1 MNVKKAA
8 SRSASTSSRLYAI
21 VAPGLEQMLARELGE
36 VGVRPGAISVGG
48 VSFDGSLNQ
57 LRLVNLWS
65 RVASRVLARVDEFHA
80 NSFHELERRAKRVGW
95 KRFMTEGQPV
105 RFRVTCRKSR
115 LYHSNAVAERL
126 AAAVNAQFGGSVPV
140 TIAGVE
146 TDDDDID
153 AVSSA
158 QLFVVRLLNDI
169 CTISAD
175 SSGELLHRRGYR
187 QAVAKAPLRETLAA
201 ATLIGSGWDRESP
214 LVDPMCGSG
223 TIPIEAALMAR
234 RMAPGVGRQFAFERW
249 PSHDAESW
257 ERTIDRARESA
268 LPAAGIPIFG
278 SDRDEGAIAASV
290 SNAVRAGVGADI
302 EFVASPISDAPI
314 ASQAGWIVTNPPYG
328 LRLGESGSL
337 RNLYSQLGKVA
348 RGQAPGY
355 RLAVLSADKALDAQL
370 RLEMNEV
377 FRTKNGGI
385 PVRLIVGA
393 VPSK

>member
-1 MNVKKAA
+1 LKVKKEA
-8 SRSASTSSRLYAI
+8 SRSATASSRLYAI
-21 VAPGLEQMLARELGE
+21 VAPGLEQMLMRELE
-36 VGVRPGAISVGG
+36 EIGVKPGATTSGG

-65 RVASRVLARVDEFHA
+65 RVANRVLVRVDEFHA

-95 KRFMTEGQPV
+95 KRFMTAGQPV

-115 LYHSNAVAERL
+115 LYHSDAVAERL
-126 AAAVNAQFGGSVPV
+126 AAAVNGQFGGSVAV

-146 TDDDDID
+146 TDDDVD

-158 QLFVVRLLNDI
+158 QLFVIRVMNDV

-201 ATLIGSGWDRESP
+201 GMLIGSGWNRESP
-214 LVDPMCGSG
+214 LGDPMCGSG

-249 PSHDAESW
+249 PSHDAEAW
-257 ERTIDRARESA
+257 RKTIDRARDSA

-278 SDRDEGAIAASV
+278 SDRDKGAIAASV
-290 SNAVRAGVGADI
+290 SNAERAGVGTDI
-302 EFVASPISDAPI
+302 EFSVSAISDAPI
-314 ASQAGWIVTNPPYG
+314 PGEPGWMVTNPPYG

-337 RNLYSQLGKVA
+337 KNLYSQLGKVA
-348 RGQAPGY
+348 RSRAPGY
-355 RLAVLSADKALDAQL
+355 RVAMLSADKALEGQL
-370 RLEMNEV
+370 KLDMTEV
-377 FRTKNGGI
+377 FKTKNGGI
-385 PVRLIVGA
+385 PVRLVVGMVA
-393 VPSK
+393 SK